1 MPTSF
6 LDNIPTI
13 VRIVQRLEP
22 GRVLDVGIG
31 HGKYGLLTREYLSGD
46 TGRSDIVV
54 DGLEGFSGYVG
65 EIQRAIYDQVLIADI
80 RELDF
85 GALDYDL
92 YLLIDVLEHV
102 PKEEGHRILAAMA
115 GTVLVSTPKEDYRA
129 HYAHNPLEDHQSHWV
144 IGDFARYPMHDFSND
159 NATIVVLDTRRP
171 GAGG

>member
-22 GRVLDVGIG
+22 ARVLDVGIG

-46 TGRSDIVV
+46 TGRSDVV
-54 DGLEGFSGYVG
+54 IDGVEGFSGYVG
-65 EIQRAIYDQVLIADI
+65 EIQRAIYDQVLLADI

-85 GALDYDL
+85 AALEYEL
-92 YLLIDVLEHV
+92 YLMIDVLEHV
-102 PKEEGHRILAAMA
+102 AKDEGHRILQAMA

-129 HYAHNPLEDHQSHWV
+129 HYAHNPLEDHQSHW
-144 IGDFARYPMHDFSND
+144 GLDDFVRYPLHDFSND
-159 NATIVVLDTRRP
+159 NATIVVLDTR
-171 GAGG
+171 GAGAGP